1 LDNNLGKATRPAFRC
16 GYVAL
21 AGRPNVGKSTLLN
34 ALVGEHL
41 SIVSS
46 KAQTTRERVSGILT
60 TEDYQMLLIDAPG
73 LIEPRYALQEAM
85 RWAAGGAIDE
95 ADIVALIVDG
105 TKPDTLPDAESGDLA
120 GLGSVPLIVAINK
133 RDLLDTASEA
143 RLIEAVE
150 ARGWAAVA
158 VSAKTGEGLGDFVK
172 RIVPLLPESPALF
185 PEEDSATQSLRF
197 FAEEFVRESCLE
209 TYRDEVPY
217 SVMCRVDEFREEQDP
232 VFIRIVI
239 YVEKES
245 QKGIIIGRGGSA
257 IKMIG
262 ESSRKKIENLI
273 GRQVYLELRVKVL
286 AGWRRKRARLR
297 QLGFALPPPSKGG
310 HNSNQGVDK

>member
-1 LDNNLGKATRPAFRC
+1 MDNDIDRKTSASFRC

-60 TEDYQMLLIDAPG
+60 AEEYQILFIDAPG
-73 LIEPRYALQEAM
+73 LIEPRYELQEAM
-85 RWAAGGAIDE
+85 RWAAAAAIDE
-95 ADIVALIVDG
+95 ADVVVLTVDG
-105 TKPDTLPDAESGDLA
+105 TEPDTIPDEGSGDLE
-120 GLGSVPLIVAINK
+120 GLGSAPLIVAINK
-133 RDLLDTASEA
+133 GDLLDEATEA
-143 RLIEAVE
+143 RLIEKLE
-150 ARGWAAVA
+150 ARGWDVLAISAA
-158 VSAKTGEGLGDFVK
+158 TGRGVDDLLG
-172 RIVPLLPESPALF
+172 RIVALLPESPALF
-185 PEEDSATQSLRF
+185 PAEDSAIQSLRF
-197 FAEEFVRESCLE
+197 FAEEFVRESCME

-232 VFIRIVI
+232 VFIRVVI
-239 YVEKES
+239 YVEKQS

-257 IKMIG
+257 IKGIG
-262 ESSRKKIENLI
+262 EASRKKIEDLM
-273 GRQVYLELRVKVL
+273 GRRVYLELRVKVL

-297 QLGFALPPPSKGG
+297 QLGFALPPPPKGRQDP
-310 HNSNQGVDK
+310 SQGVDK